1 MPPITIK
8 WYEDTLKSL
17 SRELNS
23 LKNLNVKNW
32 RPTYRSTRSKT
43 YDQMKILIWQQKKD
57 LLNLQTKLL
66 AANASNVSEIDKNNT
81 ELEERANDLKDA
93 LEKTQKQ
100 LIEEKKKKKEYKNAY
115 VHLLKDLEQMES
127 KLNEYRVLL
136 KSATKECDQLKN
148 EKLSSFQQ
156 YCFEQQQINIAARVA
171 IEATQGKIGF

>member
-57 LLNLQTKLL
+57 IMNLQTKIL
-66 AANASNVSEIDKNNT
+66 AANASNVSGLDDKIT
-81 ELEERANDLKDA
+81 ELEEIANVLKDD
-93 LEKTQKQ
+93 LHKVQKQ

-115 VHLLKDLEQMES
+115 VHLLKDMEQMES
-127 KLNEYRVLL
+127 KLSEYRVLL
-136 KSATKECDQLKN
+136 KSATNECDQLKS
-148 EKLSSFQQ
+148 EKSSSFQQ
-156 YCFEQQQINIAARVA
+156 YCLEQQQINIAARVA

>member
-17 SRELNS
+17 SRELKS

-32 RPTYRSTRSKT
+32 RPTYRSTRSNT

-57 LLNLQTKLL
+57 IMNLKTKLL
-66 AANASNVSEIDKNNT
+66 AANTLNVSGLDDKIT
-81 ELEERANDLKDA
+81 ELEENANVLKDD
-93 LEKTQKQ
+93 LQKVQKQ

-115 VHLLKDLEQMES
+115 VHLLKDMEQMES

-136 KSATKECDQLKN
+136 KSATNECDQLKN
-148 EKLSSFQQ
+148 EKSSFIQQ
-156 YCFEQQQINIAARVA
+156 YCLEQQQINIAARVA
-171 IEATQGKIGF
+171 IEATQGKISF